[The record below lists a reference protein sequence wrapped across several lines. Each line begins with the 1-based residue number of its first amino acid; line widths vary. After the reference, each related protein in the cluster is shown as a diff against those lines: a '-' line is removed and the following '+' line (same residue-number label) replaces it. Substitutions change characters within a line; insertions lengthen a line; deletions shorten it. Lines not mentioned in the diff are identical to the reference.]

1 MATQMYNDQLSE
13 EVRDVPDEYMPALIN
28 IVHAFRLGVV
38 QNSLEESFKR
48 SWDQAQN
55 GNLQP
60 VETLWDD
67 LDDTP
72 GVGYPVD

>member
-1 MATQMYNDQLSE
+1 MRLVTMATQMYTDQLSE
-13 EVRDVPDEYMPALIN
+13 ELRDVPDEYMPALIN

-38 QNSLEESFKR
+38 QKSLEESFKR

-60 VETLWDD
+60 IETLWDD
-67 LDDTP
+67 LDDTN
-72 GVGYPVD
+72 D